1 MEKAK
6 DSYHHGDLRAALVAA
21 AEAVLSENG
30 VESFSLRQV
39 ARRVGVSHSAPAHH
53 FGDAQGLLCA
63 LAAEGFRRL
72 EMAMRARQAAAPSD
86 DWHQVLASGLGY
98 LDFALSA
105 PALFRLMFGSERT
118 RPERHTPELAEAG
131 DACFAVLVH
140 GIARLRGAPP
150 DEDPAATA
158 HVVRC
163 WSTVHGCAELMI
175 AGRLPGVAELDL
187 PAREAVL
194 RAVVSKVVDAAG

>member
-6 DSYHHGDLRAALVAA
+6 DSYHHGDLRVALIAA
-21 AEAVLSENG
+21 AEAVLTETG
-30 VESFSLRQV
+30 VEKFSLRQV

-72 EMAMRARQAAAPSD
+72 EAAMRARQDIPPNGAWD
-86 DWHQVLASGLGY
+86 QVLASGLGY

-118 RPERHTPELAEAG
+118 RPERHTPELTAAG
-131 DACFAVLVH
+131 DACFAVLVD
-140 GIARLRGAPP
+140 GIARLRGAPSA
-150 DEDPAATA
+150 EDPAANA
-158 HVVRC
+158 AVVRC

-175 AGRLPGVAELDL
+175 AGRLPEIAGLGS
-187 PAREAVL
+187 PSREAVL
-194 RAVVSKVVDAAG
+194 RAVLSKVVDAAG